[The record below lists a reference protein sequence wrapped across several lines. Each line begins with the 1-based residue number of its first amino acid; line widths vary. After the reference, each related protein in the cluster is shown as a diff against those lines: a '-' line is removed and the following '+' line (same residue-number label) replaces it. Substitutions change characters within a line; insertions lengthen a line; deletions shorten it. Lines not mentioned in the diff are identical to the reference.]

1 MYLWT
6 GGFYKT
12 AYSPTVPCHAQG
24 NLGGFIPQTYEIHVA
39 LQDTYFK
46 VKQMAVGSPPRPPPP
61 SPFFSLIENYIIS
74 NWKLKVSKR
83 TVKICPTSSAFQMH
97 YCNWYLFL
105 VIGNY
110 KSRNYNSG
118 IPWRQRESSG
128 TSIFLRLTW
137 LFAGKYALIRVMGPC
152 SHRYLMFV

>member
-6 GGFYKT
+6 KGFYKT
-12 AYSPTVPCHAQG
+12 AYSPTVPTHAQG
-24 NLGGFIPQTYEIHVA
+24 NLGGFTPQTYEIHVA

-46 VKQMAVGSPPRPPPP
+46 VKQMAVGSPPLP
-61 SPFFSLIENYIIS
+61 SPPFFPLIENYIIS

-83 TVKICPTSSAFQMH
+83 TVNICPTSSGFLMH

-118 IPWRQRESSG
+118 IP
-128 TSIFLRLTW
+128 
-137 LFAGKYALIRVMGPC
+137 
-152 SHRYLMFV
+152 